1 MKLQSSEFMYVY
13 IMHNFIRLILLQN
26 ISIIRMFIQNINIVK
41 NTNEIVNYVLWNII
55 YDFIIYRIKYNL
67 YMYYDDYGW

>member
-41 NTNEIVNYVLWNII
+41 NTNEIVFHFFSNHS
-55 YDFIIYRIKYNL
+55 FIISYPYIKIIIFI
-67 YMYYDDYGW
+67 